1 MKAKEEKIVELENK
15 LIQLSSE
22 ESPFLLIKKELNEVL
37 EQSKSVDNIQ
47 EKIKEQKIT
56 NDLIG
61 SVEEFTKENCKDEN
75 FSEELI
81 NFLNKKKV
89 KSLKSTSLIDQS
101 NNIKTEQVDH
111 LINTQLSTVQTTLE
125 KLIKQ
130 YHSAKENYEKIKLMV
145 NKIPTDDQI
154 KPLVDKQSELKK
166 NKTALQTKINVLQDE
181 ISPLNSTKNQKG
193 IALRQLYSTKMNQEL
208 ENMDKQRFVEYSEKI
223 KNVISSFHVKALDHH
238 IKKLEKL
245 ILDCFKKL
253 HSKKNFV
260 SKIKIDTNTYELKT
274 FGRTNKEIDT
284 NKLSAGERQL
294 LAVAILWGLAKAS
307 TNAAPTIID
316 TPLGRLDSKHRTNLV
331 EQYFPHASEQIILLS
346 TDEEFNQKY
355 LKKISPYLSRSYLV
369 AYDQNSNGSKVQEGY
384 FF

>member
-1 MKAKEEKIVELENK
+1 
-15 LIQLSSE
+15 
-22 ESPFLLIKKELNEVL
+22 
-37 EQSKSVDNIQ
+37 
-47 EKIKEQKIT
+47 
-56 NDLIG
+56 
-61 SVEEFTKENCKDEN
+61 
-75 FSEELI
+75 
-81 NFLNKKKV
+81 
-89 KSLKSTSLIDQS
+89 
-101 NNIKTEQVDH
+101 
-111 LINTQLSTVQTTLE
+111 
-125 KLIKQ
+125 
-130 YHSAKENYEKIKLMV
+130 MV

-166 NKTALQTKINVLQDE
+166 NKIALQTKINVLQDE
-181 ISPLNSTKNQKG
+181 VSPLNGIKNQKG
-193 IALRQLYSTKMNQEL
+193 IALRQLYNTKMNQEL

-223 KNVISSFHVKALDHH
+223 KNVISSFHVKALNHH
-238 IKKLEKL
+238 IFKLEKL

-274 FGRTNKEIDT
+274 FDRKNKEIDT

-316 TPLGRLDSKHRTNLV
+316 TPLGRLDSKHRKNLV
-331 EQYFPHASEQIILLS
+331 EQYCKPQAGEQIILLS

-355 LKKISPYLSRSYLV
+355 LKKINPYLSRSYLI
-369 AYDQNSNGSKVQEGY
+369 AYDQNNNGSKVQEGY